1 MALEGGITRKKE
13 WWEQTHQ
20 EKKLKQDLRHEQE
33 RSPYIP
39 TRLARAPSGKGWIK
53 VSGRHLKKEGA
64 SIRNLKEVINSEE
77 IVGLEDLGSETDVDM
92 YGPA

>member
-1 MALEGGITRKKE
+1 M
-13 WWEQTHQ
+13 
-20 EKKLKQDLRHEQE
+20 KQDLRHEQE

-64 SIRNLKEVINSEE
+64 SVRDSKEATNSEE
-77 IVGLEDLGSETDVDM
+77 MVGPEDSGSETDVDM
-92 YGPA
+92 YGPAQDWEADDYEDYAYEG